1 MNKAPKTFWH
11 KSWPTPPWFRI
22 WLLLLAL
29 TLVIMTCLIASR
41 SFGFPDWPMVIIVP
55 CFSLVVA
62 TLLLILW
69 LFIRWFGWFCWHHW
83 RRALFLLACVATA
96 IALFYA
102 EENWRGSHAWNQFQR
117 QLEAHGVPVDFAS
130 VVPPPVPAD
139 QNFALTPLVASSYA
153 FMIDPNGHEIR
164 PHLTNVVNRLSM
176 HYWLDGDHWDPAKLP
191 GWMNGNRT
199 DLMAL
204 QQYYRTLA
212 TKTNNLHLASPTQPP
227 AVDILQALSRFD
239 ADIKQLRQDS
249 QLPASR
255 FPLEY
260 DKENPA
266 MIMLPHLAALKCAA
280 QTLSLRA
287 TAELATGG
295 VDQALA
301 DIKLSLRLI
310 ESVHSEPF
318 LITHLVRIA
327 MLQITL
333 QPVWESLADHRWN
346 GTQLAE
352 LDAELGKLDFL
363 TDYQTAM
370 RSDGV
375 FVDRNMDY
383 VRRYPDQYFNLCD
396 GWSFGPKMVD
406 PKSDLAMS
414 IFSAGH
420 LVPHGWYEQN
430 KLRYARDLAD
440 FYQPAVDVT
449 NRLFMPA
456 LIRQGDAH
464 LTNECQHLSPCN
476 ILECLFLQ
484 WPMAFDTGMKFAH
497 GQSCLDLARVAI
509 ALEHYRLDQGH
520 FPDSLT
526 ALAPQY
532 LNPLPHDIIGG
543 QPLHYRLT
551 PEGQFVLYSI
561 GWNERDDG
569 GVSLRVTGDLPES
582 NLDQGDWVW
591 RFPQN

>member
-1 MNKAPKTFWH
+1 MNQDPIT
-11 KSWPTPPWFRI
+11 TPPTSKSLSPGFRLWLKI
-22 WLLLLAL
+22 FGVLLAISLILLLLLGDVHQPADVL
-29 TLVIMTCLIASR
+29 SILAAAGVL
-41 SFGFPDWPMVIIVP
+41 SFFL
-55 CFSLVVA
+55 SLGG
-62 TLLLILW
+62 W
-69 LFIRWFGWFCWHHW
+69 LGYRWRHHW
-83 RRALFLLACVATA
+83 RRAVFLLACLATA
-96 IALFYA
+96 IALFYT
-102 EENWRGSHAWNQFQR
+102 EEDWRGSHAWNQFQL
-117 QLEAHGVPVDFAS
+117 QAEAHGVPVDFAS
-130 VVPPPVPAD
+130 VVPQPVPAD
-139 QNFALTPLVASSYA
+139 LYFALTPLVASSYA
-153 FMIDPNGHEIR
+153 QMIDPTGHEIR

-176 HYWLDGDHWDPAKLP
+176 HYWLDGDHWDPAKLIE
-191 GWMNGNRT
+191 WMNGNRT
-199 DLMAL
+199 DLTAM
-204 QQYYRTLA
+204 QQYYRALA
-212 TKTNNLHLASPTQPP
+212 VKTNNPHFSSPAQSP

-239 ADIKQLRQDS
+239 ADIEELRRDS

-295 VDQALA
+295 MDQALA

-333 QPVWESLADHRWN
+333 QPVWEGLADHRWN
-346 GTQLAE
+346 GTQLAD
-352 LDAELGKLDFL
+352 LDAEFGKLDFL
-363 TDYQTAM
+363 TDYQTGM

-375 FVDRNMDY
+375 FVDREMEY
-383 VRRYPDQYFNLCD
+383 VRRHPDQYFDLADN
-396 GWSFGPKMVD
+396 WPFGPKLVD

-430 KLRYARDLAD
+430 KLRYARHLAD
-440 FYQPAVDVT
+440 FYQSAVDVT

-456 LIRQGDAH
+456 LIRQGDAR

-484 WPMAFDTGMKFAH
+484 WPMALEAGIKFAH
-497 GQSCLDLARVAI
+497 GQSCLDLVRVAI
-509 ALEHYRLDQGH
+509 ALERFRLDQGK
-520 FPDSLT
+520 FPDSLD

-532 LNPLPHDIIGG
+532 LNPVPRDLIGG
-543 QPLHYRLT
+543 KPLHYRLT
-551 PEGQFVLYSI
+551 PDGKFVLYSI

-569 GVSLRVTGDLPES
+569 GVVIMQNGSTPGPDLS
-582 NLDQGDWVW
+582 QGDWVW
-591 RFPQN
+591 RYPQN

>member
-1 MNKAPKTFWH
+1 
-11 KSWPTPPWFRI
+11 
-22 WLLLLAL
+22 
-29 TLVIMTCLIASR
+29 
-41 SFGFPDWPMVIIVP
+41 
-55 CFSLVVA
+55 
-62 TLLLILW
+62 
-69 LFIRWFGWFCWHHW
+69 
-83 RRALFLLACVATA
+83 
-96 IALFYA
+96 
-102 EENWRGSHAWNQFQR
+102 
-117 QLEAHGVPVDFAS
+117 
-130 VVPPPVPAD
+130 
-139 QNFALTPLVASSYA
+139 
-153 FMIDPNGHEIR
+153 
-164 PHLTNVVNRLSM
+164 
-176 HYWLDGDHWDPAKLP
+176 
-191 GWMNGNRT
+191 
-199 DLMAL
+199 
-204 QQYYRTLA
+204 
-212 TKTNNLHLASPTQPP
+212 
-227 AVDILQALSRFD
+227 
-239 ADIKQLRQDS
+239 
-249 QLPASR
+249 
-255 FPLEY
+255 
-260 DKENPA
+260 
-266 MIMLPHLAALKCAA
+266 
-280 QTLSLRA
+280 
-287 TAELATGG
+287 
-295 VDQALA
+295 
-301 DIKLSLRLI
+301 
-310 ESVHSEPF
+310 
-318 LITHLVRIA
+318 VRIA

-520 FPDSLT
+520 FPDALT

-532 LNPLPHDIIGG
+532 LNPVPHDIIGG

-551 PEGQFVLYSI
+551 PKGQFVLYSI

-569 GVSLRVTGDLPES
+569 GVVIMQTGSTPGPDLT
-582 NLDQGDWVW
+582 QGDWVW
-591 RFPQN
+591 RYPQK